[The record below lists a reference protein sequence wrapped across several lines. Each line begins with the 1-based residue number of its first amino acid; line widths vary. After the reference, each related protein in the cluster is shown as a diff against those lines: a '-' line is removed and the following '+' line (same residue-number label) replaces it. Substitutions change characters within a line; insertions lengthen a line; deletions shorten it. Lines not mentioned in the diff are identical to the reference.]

1 MAEPMAEPTFN
12 EYIHAPRKQC
22 WVKCYL
28 PDPKHSDKI
37 LFKTVEKPLA
47 MLSMGDIIAKD
58 TAWETEDM
66 IILYSIYRI
75 NKKTITVKD
84 CDQFGAILN
93 DGKTTKLKL
102 YDGFTARI
110 VDTKY
115 PYTLK

>member
-1 MAEPMAEPTFN
+1 MAEPVAEPTYE

-37 LFKTVEKPLA
+37 LFKTIETPLA
-47 MLSMGDIIAKD
+47 DLRMGEIIAKD

-75 NKKTITVKD
+75 NTKTITVKD
-84 CDQFGAILN
+84 CDQFGTILN

-102 YDGFTARI
+102 WNGYYARI